1 MFASLSAWKCWF
13 ISSWLLFL
21 PSFFWWWS
29 KEGIKAEIKNVI
41 VSFFYLNYLHLTKIE
56 DKFTEL
62 SIKTDLP
69 EQGEVQILDWRG
81 ILKLLENVLDFFIV
95 PEYSLST
102 KEVFVIARDRD
113 SLGNP
118 ALLEMLELLLSRI
131 CFPAVPLIWLWLIFW
146 LYQKKNESEL
156 RIY

>member
-13 ISSWLLFL
+13 ISSWLLFP

-41 VSFFYLNYLHLTKIE
+41 VSFFYLNYLHLIKIE